1 MKVLQINCVYRKGST
16 GKIVYDIHTEL
27 GKRGIE
33 SVVCYGRGEKVRE
46 PHVYKTCPEWYSKFN
61 NLLSRF
67 TGVMYGGCFFSTAK
81 LVRIIKK
88 EKPDVVHLHCINGY
102 FVNIYRLVTWL
113 KKSGIKTV
121 LTLHAE
127 FMHTANCG
135 HAYECDKWKTG
146 CGHCPRRRR
155 ETKSLFLDR
164 THASWRKMKKAFDG
178 FEDNLIVTSVSPW
191 LMARAEA
198 SPILSGKKHTVVL
211 NGLDADVFTYRPSEA
226 LKAELG
232 LSEKKVIF
240 HATPSFTLDPLHIK
254 GGYYVNE
261 LAKRLAEEN
270 VTVVVAG
277 PYAEGIAVADNVLL
291 LGRVADQTRLAAL
304 YAMADVTLLA
314 SRRETFSMVTVE
326 SLACG
331 TPVVGFCAGAPET
344 IALPAYSIFAPY
356 GDIEGLA
363 RGIEAFLETPP
374 LKEEVSRSAVIA
386 YAKENMADAY
396 AAVYAAHFNGSE
408 VEEPNVIDKI

>member
-1 MKVLQINCVYRKGST
+1 MKVLQVNCVYRKGST

-27 GKRGIE
+27 ERQGIE

-46 PHVYKTCPEWYSKFN
+46 SHVYKTCPEWYSKLN
-61 NLLSRF
+61 NLLSRV
-67 TGVMYGGCFFSTAK
+67 TGLMYGGCVFSTAR
-81 LVRIIKK
+81 LIRIIKK

-102 FVNIYRLVTWL
+102 FVNIYRLVGWL

-135 HAYECDKWKTG
+135 HAYECEKWKTG
-146 CGHCPRRRR
+146 CGNCPRLRQ
-155 ETKSLFLDR
+155 ETKSLFFDR
-164 THASWRKMKKAFDG
+164 THASWKKMKKAFDG
-178 FEDNLIVTSVSPW
+178 FDDALTVTSVSPW

-211 NGLDADVFTYRPSEA
+211 NGLDANVFAYRLA
-226 LKAELG
+226 DTLRAELG
-232 LSEKKVIF
+232 LAEKKVVF

-261 LAKRLAEEN
+261 LAKRLAEDN

-277 PYAEGIAVADNVLL
+277 PYAEGIAVADNVTL
-291 LGRVADQTRLAAL
+291 LGRVTDQEKLASL
-304 YAMADVTLLA
+304 YSMADVTLLT
-314 SRRETFSMVTVE
+314 SKRETFSMVTAE

-331 TPVVGFCAGAPET
+331 TPVVGFRAGGPEA
-344 IALPAYSIFAPY
+344 IALPEYSCFVEY
-356 GDIEGLA
+356 GDLAALEEAVDEMLAQSHDDSTIARAAIKKYGKAEMVRWYIEIYEG
-363 RGIEAFLETPP
+363 R
-374 LKEEVSRSAVIA
+374 K
-386 YAKENMADAY
+386 
-396 AAVYAAHFNGSE
+396 
-408 VEEPNVIDKI
+408 